1 MTSRIVIVAGTVAG
15 LAGFAAADSISLNVP
30 SVGVTGGVG
39 PATGTLS
46 FDDTSDGIS
55 LTTYQLRLFN
65 VVDATDGTIDNPNNS
80 IDGDLDTFARV
91 GGTSSGSNN
100 DDVAG
105 SLTLGFD
112 EDFTFGRNAKI
123 VFTEFGGEDEPFGV
137 TFELGGT
144 EFFIDSATADSVSW
158 LNETEV
164 NAGGIYR
171 VFEIDLSDSFF
182 DSQLTGPTFDSFR
195 FSDTQSDGGSTGLSP
210 DINFAGVVVPLPGSS
225 LAGAGLLAGLGL
237 VRLVRRKG

>member
-39 PATGTLS
+39 PATGALS
-46 FDDTSDGIS
+46 FDTGGPA
-55 LTTYQLRLFN
+55 TTYQLRLFN
-65 VVDATDGTIDNPNNS
+65 VVDVFTGTIEDPESS
-80 IDGDLDTFARV
+80 IDGDLDTFTRV
-91 GGTSSGSNN
+91 GGESSDSNTDN
-100 DDVAG
+100 DAG

-112 EDFTFGRNAKI
+112 DSFTFGRNAKI

-137 TFELGGT
+137 TFELGGA

-164 NAGGIYR
+164 NDGGVYR

-182 DSQLTGPTFDSFR
+182 DSQLTGSTFESFR
-195 FSDTQSDGGSTGLSP
+195 ISDTQPDGTFDLSP